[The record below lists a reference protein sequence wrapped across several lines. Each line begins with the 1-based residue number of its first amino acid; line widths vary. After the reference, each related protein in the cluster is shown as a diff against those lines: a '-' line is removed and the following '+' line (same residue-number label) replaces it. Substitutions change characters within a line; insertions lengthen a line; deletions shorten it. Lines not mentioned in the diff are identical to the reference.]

1 MSAPIVLT
9 MRTELFG
16 NKGVGVEERRLAERL
31 KRRRKSNDA
40 EDAQLADELAP
51 TDDAAPL
58 VPADTVQ
65 SQADGPTASMAY
77 GHDDWTVAVDTDRP
91 SVPGRRRAARAASR
105 APKAEREET
114 TSPARPQIERRP
126 GERQTGGLRSR
137 LDAVREA
144 EPVSQRRPAP
154 RRDGPVIAPMDP
166 AAAEAA
172 PANGRPRRPVHPPR
186 TATAVKSERE
196 STARQSGAKRKP
208 APGEIT
214 GGGTVVIDGDLYP
227 LTDWS
232 PDAIGIPSPRH
243 FYKMGDRRVLELE
256 LDFTDY
262 AVNLDL
268 NAVVV
273 ERADGRTEWLVE
285 KPTRRQRE
293 LLASLSA
300 AAARGGDPFPSD
312 GVSSKAARA
321 SRRARN
327 RRLRRWM
334 PLANLA
340 SLPLNAVII
349 ALMVIIG
356 ALTDRS
362 ALPLAA
368 TVEPVFQPV
377 SAVDAAV
384 AVPVMR
390 VLSPA
395 HGTLLS
401 IDVAAGELIQRGAV
415 LLQLRT
421 IEDDR
426 ERVSVLSPCDC
437 VVAELLVRDGLPLR
451 EGQLLAMLYDQD
463 AEPTIHAF
471 FAPGDVPAVGEKAN
485 VRPAGVPTPVMAA
498 VTGLAP
504 DTSGVLGVADRVRAL
519 AGDAVLVELT
529 PEKGLPATLAGVP
542 AFVET
547 ASE

>member
-1 MSAPIVLT
+1 M
-9 MRTELFG
+9 E
-16 NKGVGVEERRLAERL
+16 
-31 KRRRKSNDA
+31 
-40 EDAQLADELAP
+40 
-51 TDDAAPL
+51 
-58 VPADTVQ
+58 
-65 SQADGPTASMAY
+65 
-77 GHDDWTVAVDTDRP
+77 
-91 SVPGRRRAARAASR
+91 PG
-105 APKAEREET
+105 
-114 TSPARPQIERRP
+114 
-126 GERQTGGLRSR
+126 
-137 LDAVREA
+137 
-144 EPVSQRRPAP
+144 
-154 RRDGPVIAPMDP
+154 
-166 AAAEAA
+166 AAEAA
-172 PANGRPRRPVHPPR
+172 PASERPRRPVQPPR
-186 TATAVKSERE
+186 TAAAAKPERE
-196 STARQSGAKRKP
+196 RKARKPGGKRKP
-208 APGEIT
+208 AAGEIA

-232 PDAIGIPSPRH
+232 PDAIGIPSPRQ
-243 FYKMGDRRVLELE
+243 FYKIGDRRVLELE

-273 ERADGRTEWLVE
+273 ERADGRTEWLIE
-285 KPTRRQRE
+285 KSTRRQRE

-300 AAARGGDPFPSD
+300 AAAKGGDPFPSD
-312 GVSSKAARA
+312 GVSSEAARA

-327 RRLRRWM
+327 RRRRRWM

-349 ALMVIIG
+349 TLIVIIG

-362 ALPLAA
+362 ALPVEA
-368 TVEPVFQPV
+368 TAEPVFQPV

-384 AVPVMR
+384 AVPITR
-390 VLSPA
+390 VVSPA
-395 HGTLLS
+395 DGSLLS
-401 IDVAAGELIQRGAV
+401 IDAAAGERIQRGAV

-421 IEDDR
+421 IEEDR

-451 EGQLLAMLYDQD
+451 EGQLLAMLYEED

-485 VRPAGVPTPVMAA
+485 VRPAGVPTPVMAT
-498 VTGLAP
+498 VTGIAP
-504 DTSGVLGVADRVRAL
+504 GTSGVLGVADRVRAL

-529 PEKGLPATLAGVP
+529 PERGLPATLAGVP